1 MEKFKRLLFT
11 SIFSVYTLIFC
22 ASCIEISFEK
32 QQREVDYLLE
42 QYGGNYITQ
51 GYVSL
56 PSRYSSSSSDETT
69 YEKFYSSNLDSYVI
83 VKKSVYQDDFFTESI
98 YFSSNYPYVKYKT
111 QIEENLISYIS
122 PDFPN
127 SQIKCFFDVD
137 WHFTNSSE
145 SNYSS
150 QSNFI
155 ESLASD
161 FSYSWNK
168 DIIFVLIDLSSDEQT
183 DLETRLKS
191 ATYNIYK
198 NYPSYKINFY
208 ITKSSQINF
217 STLTYENLY
226 SDTELYKKF
235 DEHYQK
241 ESSTLTKLSEE

>member
-1 MEKFKRLLFT
+1 MKKLKKLLFT

-32 QQREVDYLLE
+32 QQKEVDYLLE
-42 QYGGNYITQ
+42 NFGGNYITQ

-56 PSRYSSSSSDETT
+56 PSRYSSSSSEETT

-83 VKKSVYQDDFFTESI
+83 VKKSVCQDDFFTESI

-111 QIEENLISYIS
+111 QIEENLKSYVS

-137 WHFTNSSE
+137 WHFTSLTDSE
-145 SNYSS
+145 YSRDE
-150 QSNFI
+150 NFI
-155 ESLASD
+155 KYLASD
-161 FSYSWNK
+161 FSYSWSK
-168 DIIFVLIDLSSDEQT
+168 DIIFVLIDLSNDEQT

-198 NYPSYKINFY
+198 NYPSYKIKFY
-208 ITKSSQINF
+208 ITNSSQIDF

-235 DEHYQK
+235 DAHYQK
-241 ESSTLTKLSEE
+241 EGSSLTKLSEE